1 MKNETKAVLGIIG
14 SFISA
19 AGGLISA
26 EDLDHIISAICSLGG
41 FILTFTMVVIVPILH
56 KVIEAK
62 KDGKITLDEASDILD
77 TTSNAIEEFKKE
89 TDNKGMED
97 K

>member
-1 MKNETKAVLGIIG
+1 MKNEIKAALGIIG
-14 SFISA
+14 STISA
-19 AGGLISA
+19 VGGLVSA

-41 FILTFTMVVIVPILH
+41 FLLTFTMVVIVPILH

-77 TTSNAIEEFKKE
+77 TTSNAIDEFKKE
-89 TDNKGMED
+89 TDNKNQED

>member
-1 MKNETKAVLGIIG
+1 MKNEIKVTLGIIG
-14 SFISA
+14 SAISA
-19 AGGLISA
+19 VGGLVSA

-56 KVIEAK
+56 KVIAAK
-62 KDGKITLDEASDILD
+62 KDGKITLDEANEILE

-89 TDNKGMED
+89 TDNKDKED

>member
-1 MKNETKAVLGIIG
+1 MKNETKVVLGIIG
-14 SFISA
+14 SAISA

-56 KVIEAK
+56 KVIAAK
-62 KDGKITLDEASDILD
+62 KDGKITLDEADEILE
-77 TTSNAIEEFKKE
+77 TTSNAIDEFRKE
-89 TDNKGMED
+89 TDNKNQED